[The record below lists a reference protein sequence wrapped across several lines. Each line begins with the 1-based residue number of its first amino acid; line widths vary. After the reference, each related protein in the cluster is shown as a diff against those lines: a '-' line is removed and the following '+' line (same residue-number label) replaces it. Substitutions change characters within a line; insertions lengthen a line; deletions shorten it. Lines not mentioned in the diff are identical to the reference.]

1 MVSTGK
7 RVLALLLAAL
17 LLASTAVVALASQPQ
32 DAYVNDDEVY
42 VRVGAGRNNSVLT
55 FKGNYI
61 KLYRG
66 QYVQIMG
73 SGYDSGSALWYQ
85 IRFKYLGREQIGY
98 MHSDYVT
105 KLERDEAFEAHMTE
119 QGFPESY
126 KPYLRALYTAF
137 GKKWTFLANH
147 TGLDWETAVNKES
160 ILGINLIQTSDETL
174 LSREAGAYDSAT
186 GTWKEYEPGWYAPSR
201 DTVACFLDPRTYLV
215 DGTCVAFELMSG
227 SDLITRDQVAFTL
240 RDCQWATDQII
251 DEFLQAGKE
260 ADVSSIYLATK
271 ARNELGTGYTTNA
284 SGYEINGTK
293 VYNFFN
299 VGAFGSSSDPN
310 YEGMVYAY
318 NNGWTTSYKAILGGA
333 QFIARDYINKGQN
346 TPYLQKF
353 NLTGNSTFVHQYAA
367 NVRYAYDNSFMT
379 YTTYAKPGFNI
390 VDTGLILSIP
400 VLDNMPEEPA
410 AIPIEAEKPEEPVYN
425 YAESLG
431 LQVSDSYI
439 SGFDVGTSAQTIV
452 DQIHSINKNAEVT
465 IRNMSGA
472 EISSAAI
479 GTGATITI
487 TDSTG
492 TVNFTVVIYGDATG
506 DGQINA
512 GDLLAIK
519 RHILSRETLTGARLR
534 AAAGLSGGQ
543 VNAAGLLAIK
553 RHILGRAY
561 ISQK

>member
-1 MVSTGK
+1 MASTGK
-7 RVLALLLAAL
+7 RILALLLAAL

-32 DAYVNDDEVY
+32 DAYVNDDEIY
-42 VRVGAGRNNSVLT
+42 VRVGAGRNNANVT
-55 FKGNYI
+55 FKGSYI

-66 QYVQIMG
+66 QYVQIIG
-73 SGYDSGSALWYQ
+73 SGYDSGGALWYQ
-85 IRFKYLGREQIGY
+85 IQFKYMGRDQIGY
-98 MHSDYVT
+98 MHGDYVT
-105 KLERDEAFEAHMTE
+105 KLERDDAFEAHMTE

-137 GKKWTFLANH
+137 GKKWTFLADH
-147 TGLDWETAVNKES
+147 TGLDWGTAVSKES
-160 ILGINLIQTSDETL
+160 ILGVNLIQTSDDTL

-186 GTWKEYEPGWYAPSR
+186 GTWKQYETGWYAPSR
-201 DTVACFLDPRTYLV
+201 ETVAFYLDPRSYLV

-227 SDLITRDQVAFTL
+227 SSLITREQVAYTL
-240 RDCQWATDQII
+240 RDCRWATDQII
-251 DEFLQAGKE
+251 DEFLQAGQE
-260 ADVSSIYLATK
+260 ADVSAIYLATK
-271 ARNELGTGYTTNA
+271 ARNELGTGNTTNA
-284 SGYEINGTK
+284 SGYDINGTK

-299 VGAFGSSSDPN
+299 VGAYGSASDPN

-318 NNGWTTSYKAILGGA
+318 NHGWTTSYKAILGGA
-333 QFIARDYINKGQN
+333 QFIAGDYINDGQN

-353 NLTGNSTFVHQYAA
+353 NLSKNSTYVHQYAA
-367 NVRYAYDNSFMT
+367 NVRYAYDNSFDT
-379 YTTYAKPGFNI
+379 YTTYAKPGFNM
-390 VDTGLILSIP
+390 VDMGLILSIP
-400 VLDNMPEEPA
+400 ILENMPEEPT
-410 AIPIEAEKPEEPVYN
+410 AIPITAESPENPVYN

-439 SGFDVGTSAQTIV
+439 SGFSVGISAQTV
-452 DQIHSINKNAEVT
+452 ADRIHSINRNAEVT

-487 TDSTG
+487 SDSAG
-492 TVNFTVVIYGDATG
+492 TVNYTVVIYGDATG

-512 GDLLAIK
+512 GDMLAIK
-519 RHILSRETLTGARLR
+519 RHILGRETLSGARLR

-553 RHILGRAY
+553 RHILGKTY
-561 ISQK
+561 ISQN